1 MKNVLITGASGG
13 IGSELVHLF
22 LEANHNVIAV
32 SRNTKE
38 LDKIKNEKLWVI
50 KADITRDE
58 GRKQIKDQ
66 VKKAGE
72 LCVLINNAGAL
83 VNKPFS
89 RITDKELRDVYEA
102 NVFAPFQL
110 LQQLIPLMGKTER
123 AHVVNIG
130 SMGGYQG
137 SAKFAGLTAYSSS
150 KFAIAGLTE
159 ILAEEFKD
167 KNIAFNCLAI
177 GAAQTKMLEKAFPGY
192 KAPVSANQMADF
204 IMDFA
209 LHSHKYINGKIIPV
223 SLSTP

>member
-22 LEANHNVIAV
+22 LEANHNVMAV

-38 LDKIKNEKLWVI
+38 LAKIKNEKLWVI
-50 KADITRDE
+50 EADITTDK
-58 GRKQIKDQ
+58 GRKQIKEQ
-66 VKKAGE
+66 VKKGGE
-72 LCVLINNAGAL
+72 LCILINNAGAL

-89 RITDKELRDVYEA
+89 KITDKELRDVYEA

-110 LQQLIPLMGKTER
+110 LQQLIPLMGKTQR
-123 AHVVNIG
+123 GHVINIG

-167 KNIAFNCLAI
+167 RNIAFNCLAI
-177 GAAQTKMLEKAFPGY
+177 GAAQTKMLAKAFPGY

-204 IMDFA
+204 IMDFS
-209 LHSHKYINGKIIPV
+209 LHSHNYINGKIIPV

>member
-13 IGSELVHLF
+13 IGYELVQLF
-22 LEANHNVIAV
+22 LEANHNVMAV

-38 LDKIKNEKLWVI
+38 LAKIKNEKLWIVE
-50 KADITRDE
+50 ADITTDK
-58 GRKQIKDQ
+58 GRKQIKEQ
-66 VKKAGE
+66 VKKGGE
-72 LCVLINNAGAL
+72 LCILINNAGAL
-83 VNKPFS
+83 VNKPFAK
-89 RITDKELRDVYEA
+89 ITDKELRDVYEA

-110 LQQLIPLMGKTER
+110 LQQLIPLMGKTQR

-137 SAKFAGLTAYSSS
+137 SAKFSGLTAYSSS

-177 GAAQTKMLEKAFPGY
+177 GAAQTKMLAKAFPGY
-192 KAPVSANQMADF
+192 KAPVSATQMAEF
-204 IMDFA
+204 IMDFS
-209 LHSHKYINGKIIPV
+209 LHSHNYINGKIIPV

>member
-50 KADITRDE
+50 KADITTDK

-72 LCVLINNAGAL
+72 LCIPINNAGAL
-83 VNKPFS
+83 VNKPFAK
-89 RITDKELRDVYEA
+89 ITDKELRDVYEA

-110 LQQLIPLMGKTER
+110 LQQLIPMMGKTER

>member
-38 LDKIKNEKLWVI
+38 LAKIKNEKLWLI
-50 KADITRDE
+50 QADITTDK
-58 GRKQIKDQ
+58 GRKQIKEQ
-66 VKKAGE
+66 VKKGGE

-83 VNKPFS
+83 INKPFAK
-89 RITDKELRDVYEA
+89 ITDKELRDIYEA

-110 LQQLIPLMGKTER
+110 LQQLIPLMGKTQR

-177 GAAQTKMLEKAFPGY
+177 GAAQTKMLAKAFPGY